1 MTICNIDDNI
11 ILINAGERLMGLDVG
26 KKTIGIA
33 IGDPEHRIASPIRI
47 LQRRK
52 FSSDI
57 SELFDE
63 MEKLNAAGLIIGWP
77 LLMNGDIGPAC
88 DSVRDFTHSM
98 LKIKDLPVT
107 FQDERF
113 STYAVE
119 KSMIKADLTRKKR
132 QKRRDALAASWILQT
147 ALDLYQQRNQT
158 KK

>member
-1 MTICNIDDNI
+1 MTICNIDDTI
-11 ILINAGERLMGLDVG
+11 TQIKAGKRLMGLDVG

-33 IGDPEHRIASPIRI
+33 IGDPDHKIASPHRI
-47 LQRRK
+47 LKRSK

-57 SELFDE
+57 SGLFAE
-63 MEKLNAAGLIIGWP
+63 MDKLNVAGLIIGWP
-77 LLMNGDIGPAC
+77 LLMNGEIGPAC
-88 DSVRDFTHSM
+88 DSVRDFTHAL

-107 FQDERF
+107 FQDERL

-119 KSMIKADLTRKKR
+119 RSMIKADLTRKKR

-147 ALDLYQQRNQT
+147 ALDRYQQNNQT

>member
-33 IGDPEHRIASPIRI
+33 IGDPEHRVASPIRI

-63 MEKLNAAGLIIGWP
+63 MERKLI
-77 LLMNGDIGPAC
+77 
-88 DSVRDFTHSM
+88 
-98 LKIKDLPVT
+98 
-107 FQDERF
+107 
-113 STYAVE
+113 
-119 KSMIKADLTRKKR
+119 
-132 QKRRDALAASWILQT
+132 
-147 ALDLYQQRNQT
+147 
-158 KK
+158 

>member
-1 MTICNIDDNI
+1 MTICNIDDTI
-11 ILINAGERLMGLDVG
+11 TQINAGKRLMGLDVG

-33 IGDPEHRIASPIRI
+33 VGDPEHKIASPYNV
-47 LQRRK
+47 LRRNK

-57 SELFDE
+57 SGLFAE
-63 MEKLNAAGLIIGWP
+63 MDKLNVAGLIIGWP
-77 LLMNGDIGPAC
+77 LLMNGDNGPAC
-88 DSVRDFTHSM
+88 DSVRDFAHAL

-107 FQDERF
+107 FQDERL

-119 KSMIKADLTRKKR
+119 RSMINADLTRKKR

-147 ALDLYQQRNQT
+147 ALDRYQQNKQI

>member
-1 MTICNIDDNI
+1 MTICNIDDTI
-11 ILINAGERLMGLDVG
+11 TQINAGKRLMGLDVG

-33 IGDPEHRIASPIRI
+33 VGDPEHKIASPYNI
-47 LQRRK
+47 LRRNK

-57 SELFDE
+57 SGLFAE
-63 MEKLNAAGLIIGWP
+63 MDKLNVAGLIIGWP
-77 LLMNGDIGPAC
+77 LLMNGDNGPAC
-88 DSVRDFTHSM
+88 DSVRDFTHAL

-107 FQDERF
+107 FQDERL

-119 KSMIKADLTRKKR
+119 RSMINADLTRKKR

-147 ALDLYQQRNQT
+147 ALDRYQQNKQT